1 MMLRVREGHACKVWV
16 TVAMWCAC
24 RSRSCRRPA
33 ALKGASA
40 TLILPLATAN
50 HTSSPP
56 AVESRRSPLDA
67 SGMPLSMVPKKSVAC
82 ATEPSHHAMG
92 QRYG

>member
-16 TVAMWCAC
+16 TVAMV
-24 RSRSCRRPA
+24 RVPVEVV
-33 ALKGASA
+33 
-40 TLILPLATAN
+40 
-50 HTSSPP
+50 PP

>member
-1 MMLRVREGHACKVWV
+1 MMLRAREGHACKVWV
-16 TVAMWCAC
+16 TVAMV
-24 RSRSCRRPA
+24 RVPVEVVPPA